1 MATQPSV
8 VILAHRGDLAA
19 VGLATAL
26 HHRARCRV
34 SLADEYGLVGAR
46 IVHRPSSGRVHSD
59 AGGAGHGLA
68 GDLVE
73 LPNGTQ
79 ITPATDV
86 VLCRIAALPAAA
98 QSDPGRQAY
107 ADAETFALALSWLA
121 GLGDAVVN
129 RPSPLS
135 LTGVEPDLLS
145 LHRLAAAV
153 GLATP
158 QLRLA
163 ANAARSPVDPG
174 FRPFD
179 WPAAGTPRWYATTPQ
194 PDAGP
199 PLPRPLATGEPVRPL
214 GRALV
219 LGGDVLH
226 APAALHDRLA
236 TLAEAIG
243 LAVCEVGLGQAP
255 SAAEP
260 VVTGV
265 SPVPRLT
272 GPGQLAALA
281 GYLERRGHDRVLQGS
296 AA

>member
-1 MATQPSV
+1 MATQSSV

-19 VGLATAL
+19 VGLAIAL
-26 HHRARCRV
+26 HRRGRCRV

-46 IVHRPSSGRVHSD
+46 IVHRPRSGWLHAD
-59 AGGAGHGLA
+59 AGAAGDGSA
-68 GDLVE
+68 ADLVE
-73 LPNGTQ
+73 LPDGTR

-107 ADAETFALALSWLA
+107 ANAETNAWALSWLA

-129 RPSPLS
+129 QPSPLS

-145 LHRLAAAV
+145 LQRLASAV

-158 QLRLA
+158 NLRLA
-163 ANAARSPVDPG
+163 ANAASSPIHPG
-174 FRPFD
+174 FQPFD
-179 WPAAGTPRWYATTPQ
+179 WPVAGMPGWYATTPRR
-194 PDAGP
+194 DAGP
-199 PLPRPLATGEPVRPL
+199 PLPRPLATGEPVRPM

-226 APAALHDRLA
+226 APPALHDRLA
-236 TLAEAIG
+236 ALADAIG
-243 LAVCEVGLGQAP
+243 LTVCEVGLGQAL

-265 SPVPRLT
+265 LPVPRLT

-281 GYLERRGHDRVLQGS
+281 GYLERRGHDRMLQGS